1 MNSVHSAKENFMS
14 INYHPKPQ
22 GDGFIGKPSDESITE
37 EVVREIMNSE
47 NGYCYSDL
55 KRNYGSWIANWIPK
69 LMNNDYKGLKEAD
82 HINQNFDSIEDLGV
96 TFKSKKCGCGTTREC
111 KKLYS
116 LDRKVDPHFDQG
128 VPAHQV
134 IFHMP
139 TWEMTQ
145 KEFKASLH
153 SFFND
158 PTNILAREIDRFI
171 EEERLEEM
179 GVDPELYL
187 DASDYEEEYE

>member
-1 MNSVHSAKENFMS
+1 MNSVHFAKESYMAEW
-14 INYHPKPQ
+14 IPKPEI
-22 GDGFIGKPSDESITE
+22 DGFGGKQDDSTIRD
-37 EVVREIMNSE
+37 EVVREIINSSPK
-47 NGYCYSDL
+47 GICSKAL
-55 KRNYGSWIANWIPK
+55 KRMYGSALSNWLPK
-69 LMNNDYKGLKEAD
+69 LMENDYQTLKE
-82 HINQNFDSIEDLGV
+82 NENVTTNFDSVEALNV
-96 TFKSKKCGCGTTREC
+96 TFKFRKCKCGGHKC
-111 KKLYS
+111 KEYYA
-116 LDRKVDPHFDQG
+116 LDRKVDPALDLG